1 MHALSSSTLG
11 ASGASRAQSGRSRA
25 ENAARLFGKCRSPFQ
40 LVQADRLLGGGP
52 CSRAVAGGA
61 QNRRQCQ
68 ARVAVIDQGVGALGQ
83 GDGLLGHPPGLVM
96 STAARQQLR
105 PNRAPGDRRLQRV
118 ARETLT
124 LRA

>member
-1 MHALSSSTLG
+1 MSSFDGRRFGWSRGSREVAL
-11 ASGASRAQSGRSRA
+11 A
-25 ENAARLFGKCRSPFQ
+25 ENAARLLRKCRSPFQ
-40 LVQADRLLGGGP
+40 FVQADRLLGGGP
-52 CSRAVAGGA
+52 RSRAVAGGV

-68 ARVAVIDQGVGALGQ
+68 AGIAVIDQEVRALGH
-83 GDGLLGHPPGLVM
+83 GDGLLGHPTGLVV

-124 LRA
+124 LRT